1 MLGSSPLPVV
11 SALRQRTL
19 TALALGPLILVG
31 VTWLPNAWL
40 ALALVLV
47 ILLAAWEWAALAGVS
62 APAARLVYLA
72 VLGLGCLGLWQA
84 HGWGWG
90 PYLLIPAAL
99 GWAGLTL
106 LMIRLETIRPAAGS
120 EPWLLAL
127 GLPVLLGPWLAL
139 VELDARQPNG
149 PLWVLALLL
158 LIWGADIAAYF
169 AGRRWGRAKLAPVLS
184 PGKTRAGGYAALAAA
199 AAWGLALAG
208 LLGLD
213 PGRGLALVLICV
225 VTAAVS
231 VVGDLFE
238 SLLKRRRGLKDS
250 GQLLPGHGGM
260 LDRIDSMT
268 AAAPV
273 FTLGLWLLL

>member
-1 MLGSSPLPVV
+1 LPAA

-19 TALALGPLILVG
+19 TALVLGPLVLAG
-31 VTWLPNAWL
+31 VLWLPTAWL

-47 ILLAAWEWAALAGVS
+47 VLLGAWEWTTLAGLV
-62 APAARLVYLA
+62 APAPRLAYLVA
-72 VLGLGCLGLWQA
+72 MGLGCLALWQA
-84 HGWGWG
+84 HRWGWG
-90 PYLLIPAAL
+90 PHLLAAVAL

-106 LMIRLETIRPAAGS
+106 YLARLETIQPAAGTDQG
-120 EPWLLAL
+120 LLAL

-139 VELDARQPNG
+139 VELDARPANG

-184 PGKTRAGGYAALAAA
+184 PGKTRAGATAALAAA
-199 AAWGLALAG
+199 AGWGLVLAV
-208 LLGLD
+208 LLGLGA
-213 PGRGLALVLICV
+213 GRGLALVLVCV
-225 VTAAVS
+225 LTAAVS

-250 GQLLPGHGGM
+250 SQLLPGHGGM

-273 FTLGLWLLL
+273 FTVGLWLL